1 MRVLCLSNG
10 HGEDAIATRIL
21 RQLRA
26 TPNPPELSALSLVG
40 EGQAYRHMDI
50 PLIGPVKAMP
60 SGGFVYMEGRQLAK
74 DVKAGM
80 LQLLWQQYQAIRSW
94 AKDGGSVLAVGDII
108 PLLLAWLSDLPYGF
122 VATAKSEYWIRDEN
136 GPLTTG
142 FAQGWSGSVYLPWER
157 WLMARRR
164 CIGVFPRDRLTA
176 QTLQQWQQLPVFDCG
191 NPMMDDLLP
200 VEQEPEEEEKGKPL
214 ALVLL
219 PGSRAPEAYEN
230 WQVLLTALGQVMGE
244 PKPFP
249 GLHRPI
255 RVFAAIAPGI
265 GLETFGQ
272 ILESFGWRRKA
283 PPEGMAL
290 PSPETLC
297 YTLSNGT
304 LFLTENAY
312 NCCLQQAHFALAMAG
327 TATEQFVG
335 LGKPALTF
343 PGKGPQFTSQFAQV
357 QAKLLG
363 PSVIPVK
370 SPQAV
375 AQTLQDLLHNPDRLQ
390 LIYAN
395 GRRRMGE
402 PGASQRI
409 ATGFLEKIS
418 AQSG

>member
-1 MRVLCLSNG
+1 MMRILCLSNG

-40 EGQAYRHMDI
+40 EGQAYRQMDI

-60 SGGFVYMEGRQLAK
+60 SGGFVYMEGRQLAN

-80 LQLLWQQYQAIRSW
+80 LQLIWQQYGAIRTW
-94 AKDGGSVLAVGDII
+94 AKEGGAVLAVGDIV
-108 PLLLAWLSDLPYGF
+108 PLLLAWLSGLPYAF

-136 GPLTTG
+136 GPLKAG

-164 CIGVFPRDRLTA
+164 CMGVFPRDRLTA
-176 QTLQQWQQLPVFDCG
+176 QTLQQWKRLPVFDCG
-191 NPMMDDLLP
+191 NPMMDDVLP
-200 VEQEPEEEEKGKPL
+200 MEKEPEEEGKSL

-230 WQVLLTALGQVMGE
+230 WQVLLTAVGKVLGE
-244 PKPFP
+244 PQPFK

-255 RVFAAIAPGI
+255 KVFGAIAPGL

-272 ILESFGWRRKA
+272 ILESYGWRRNQ
-283 PPEGMAL
+283 PPEGMDL

-304 LFLTENAY
+304 VFLTENAY
-312 NCCLQQAHFALAMAG
+312 STCLQQAHFAIAMAG

-335 LGKPALTF
+335 LGKPALTL
-343 PGKGPQFTSQFAQV
+343 PGKGPQFTLQFAQV

-363 PSVIPVK
+363 PSVIQVE

-375 AQTLQDLLHNPDRLQ
+375 PQTLQDLLEDPDRLQ

-395 GRRRMGE
+395 GRQRMGE

-409 ATGFLEKIS
+409 ATCFLEKIA
-418 AQSG
+418 AQGG